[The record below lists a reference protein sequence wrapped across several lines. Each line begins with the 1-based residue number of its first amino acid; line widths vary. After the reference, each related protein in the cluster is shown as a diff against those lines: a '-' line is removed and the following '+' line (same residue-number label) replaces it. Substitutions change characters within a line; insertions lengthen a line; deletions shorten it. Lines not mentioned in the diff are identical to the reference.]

1 MGSPPMAP
9 VPGFRLGRRLGEGA
23 CAQVYAAR
31 HLASGIEVALKLL
44 ALAPDTPGWVIDAFR
59 REGELMARCRGRN
72 LARLYERGAGDGT
85 LYIAMQLV
93 DGDDLAARV
102 EREGPLGD
110 RAALEVG
117 LAIARAI
124 ESVAAAGVVH
134 GDIKPKNVVGA
145 GERSVLVDFGAARAP
160 TAAPERGAPSW
171 LGSPPYV
178 APEVVLARSPRPE
191 HRGRPIDVRA
201 DLYGLGVTLYAILT
215 ATAPCDASDPRAFV
229 RWILEEEVADIRQR
243 APHVSADIAALVRD
257 LTRKEPDQR
266 PTSAGDVIARIA
278 ALCQPRQERGRL
290 RQADIP

>member
-1 MGSPPMAP
+1 MGSPPTALAP
-9 VPGFRLGRRLGEGA
+9 AFRLGRRLGEGA
-23 CAQVYAAR
+23 CAPVYAAR
-31 HLASGIEVALKLL
+31 HRASGIEVALKLL
-44 ALAPDTPGWVIDAFR
+44 ALTPDTPGWVIDAFR

-72 LARLYERGAGDGT
+72 LASLYERGASDGS
-85 LYIAMQLV
+85 LYIAMELV

-102 EREGPLGD
+102 EREGPLGE
-110 RAALEVG
+110 REALEVG

-134 GDIKPKNVVGA
+134 GDVKPRNVVGA
-145 GERSVLVDFGAARAP
+145 GVLVDFGAARAVG
-160 TAAPERGAPSW
+160 AAPERGARSW

-215 ATAPCDASDPRAFV
+215 AASPCDASDPRAFV
-229 RWILEEEVADIRQR
+229 RWILEEEVADIRER
-243 APHVSADIAALVRD
+243 APHLSADIAALVRD
-257 LTRKEPDQR
+257 LTRKEPDDR

-278 ALCQPRQERGRL
+278 ALAQPRQERGRL
-290 RQADIP
+290 RQADAP